1 MDNRPGDNERLENLP
16 PGRTTR
22 LWIIFT
28 QILVLAP
35 HALHLPLWSFIIS
48 LGLMLLAATL
58 AWQVRPLPSR
68 LLLGLMAISGG
79 IGCFIYFGTLNG
91 RDPGVTLLSLML
103 SLKLLEMRSLRDAM
117 LVVFLGYFLIIT
129 QFLYSQHMA
138 LILYLVMATLAVTI
152 GMISLAD
159 VNGRLGFRRQILFSS
174 RLLLQAAPFM
184 LLLFVLFPR
193 IHGPLWGIP
202 SEEGQART
210 GLSDSMEPGQF
221 SSLIRSDQPAF
232 RAVFETNPPP
242 EANRYWRGPVLW
254 QFDGRRWTSRNEPDE
269 ASTYPAPEALTP
281 PIAYRLILEPS
292 DRPWVLALDIAARVP
307 AGLRMNADYQLLADH
322 PIREV
327 SEYDLSAYTRY
338 RIGTQLDAHER
349 QLGLQLPEGVA
360 PKARQLALTWRKQSK
375 NPQEIVQ
382 RALDY
387 FRKQAFVYTLTPPL
401 MRQDP
406 VDQFLFESRRGF
418 CEHYAGS
425 FVFLMR
431 AAGIPARVVTGY
443 LGGEYNPLGSYLLI
457 RQSDAHA
464 WTEIWLKGR
473 GWVRIDPT
481 AAIAPERIELGIA
494 SSLAASDE
502 LPLLLRNRYGGSLLN
517 RMRMIWDSADYY
529 WNYWVLAFGPERQQ
543 EFFRQLGLGDL
554 DWQELIITLILTTT
568 GVILAYGLV
577 FWLRERHHHPDPV
590 QRHYL
595 RFLKK
600 LERAG
605 IQPVTSEGPQTLLSR
620 IELEQP
626 DLARRAHHIIQRYI
640 QLRYAQ
646 VNDRERELTVFAR
659 DIREFR
665 PQKRVARRGTPQNP
679 PG

>member
-1 MDNRPGDNERLENLP
+1 MSNRPGNSTRLHNLP
-16 PGRTTR
+16 PGRATR

-35 HALHLPLWSFIIS
+35 HALHLPLWSFITS

-58 AWQVRPLPSR
+58 VWRERPLPPR
-68 LLLGLMAISGG
+68 FLLGLMAICGG
-79 IGCFIYFGTLNG
+79 IGCFVYFGTLNG

-129 QFLYSQHMA
+129 QFLYSQHM
-138 LILYLVMATLAVTI
+138 LLVLYLIMATLAVTI

-159 VNGRLGFRRQILFSS
+159 VNERLGFRRQLLFSS
-174 RLLLQAAPFM
+174 RLLLQALPFM

-202 SEEGQART
+202 SEEGQARS

-232 RAVFETNPPP
+232 RAVFDTTLPSK
-242 EANRYWRGPVLW
+242 ADRYWRGPVLW
-254 QFDGRRWTSRNEPDE
+254 HFDGRRWTGRNEPD
-269 ASTYPAPEALTP
+269 ATSAFPIPTTLAP
-281 PIAYRLILEPS
+281 PIAYKLILEPS
-292 DRPWVLALDIAARVP
+292 DRPWVLALDIPARVP
-307 AGLRMNADYQLLADH
+307 AGLRINEDFQLLADH
-322 PIREV
+322 PIGEV
-327 SEYDLSAYTRY
+327 SEYKLSAYTRY
-338 RIGTQLDAHER
+338 RIDAQLDEHER
-349 QLGLQLPEGVA
+349 QLGLQLPQDVA

-375 NPQEIVQ
+375 SPEEIVQ

-387 FRKQAFVYTLTPPL
+387 FRKQAFFYTLTPPL

-443 LGGEYNPLGSYLLI
+443 LGGEYNPLGRYLLI

-494 SSLAASDE
+494 SALPASDE
-502 LPLLLRNRYGGSLLN
+502 LPLLLRNRYGNSLLN
-517 RMRMIWDSADYY
+517 HMRMIWDSADYY

-543 EFFRQLGLGDL
+543 EFIRHLGLGDL
-554 DWQELIITLILTTT
+554 DWQELIITLIVTTS
-568 GVILAYGLV
+568 GVILIYGLV
-577 FWLRERHHHPDPV
+577 FWLRERRQHPDPV

-600 LERAG
+600 LERTG
-605 IQPVTSEGPQTLLSR
+605 IRTHASEGPQALLSR
-620 IELEQP
+620 IELERP
-626 DLARRAHHIIQRYI
+626 DLALQVHHILQRYI
-640 QLRYAQ
+640 QLRYAH
-646 VNDRERELTVFAR
+646 VNDRDRELSEFSR
-659 DIREFR
+659 NISSFR
-665 PQKRVARRGTPQNP
+665 PQRRGVRPGKFHP
-679 PG
+679 PS